1 MLDNQTLLIIIAAAL
16 TLVLTA
22 VRARKRLSKVDERIS
37 RLRTVIRE
45 HSLAIRTMARET
57 LAMRRQDK
65 RLEAQIDEL
74 AGQCQDLKAKIAEA
88 EKVDRRIYVLDDRK
102 TPADQSWIISLMH
115 PNYKLHVQPEATPD
129 LNMAWSVGRRYVV
142 WAVDKDRALDK
153 LNSRLPKEKGFV
165 ITGMTQIVTEKKD
178 RAAQ

>member
-1 MLDNQTLLIIIAAAL
+1 MLDNQTVLIIVAAAL
-16 TLVLTA
+16 TLILTA
-22 VRARKRLSKVDERIS
+22 IRARKRLSKVDERIS

-65 RLEAQIDEL
+65 RLEKQTEEL
-74 AGQCQDLKAKIAEA
+74 ASQCQDIKAKIAEA

-102 TPADQSWIISLMH
+102 TPADQTWIISVMH
-115 PNYKLHVQPEATPD
+115 PNYKLHVLPEATPE
-129 LNMAWSVGRRYVV
+129 LSMAWCTGRRYVV

-153 LNSRLPKEKGFV
+153 LHGRLPKEKGFV
-165 ITGMTQIVTEKKD
+165 ISGMSQVTEKA
-178 RAAQ
+178 RPS